1 MIEKLIKEL
10 QLEIIRIEDKDQK
23 IDTINWVRQQ
33 IHEVS
38 PLKNHPVDFVMW
50 VRSDN
55 VDPNDYNPN
64 HVATNKF
71 KALQQSIKASGY
83 TMGIVGDKEED
94 LSNNLSNFLST
105 AKSFFVEI
113 VDGFHRR
120 KSERKNKEISKSTF
134 GRVPV
139 SFIRNEEKSKE
150 KKMAATILHNEARGV
165 HGIEAESKMI
175 QEMIQMGLSDAEIC
189 VRLGKSAD
197 EVLILKQTRG
207 LAANFENLEYTPS
220 WEFKKLD

>member
-1 MIEKLIKEL
+1 MIEETILKLKE
-10 QLEIIRIEDKDQK
+10 QINAIEDREEK
-23 IDTINWVRQQ
+23 IDTINWIRKQ

-38 PLKNHPVDFVMW
+38 PMSHHPVDFVMW
-50 VRSDN
+50 VKSEN
-55 VDPNDYNPN
+55 VEANDYNPN
-64 HVATNKF
+64 HVNSHKF
-71 KALQQSIKASGY
+71 TALRQSVNASGY
-83 TMGIVGDKEED
+83 TMSIVGDTDNKFGNS
-94 LSNNLSNFLST
+94 LSEFLISV
-105 AKSFFVEI
+105 KSFMTDI

-120 KSERKNKEISKSTF
+120 KVERKDSRISQSTF
-134 GRVPV
+134 GRVPM
-139 SFIRNEEKSKE
+139 SFIRNEERSRD

-175 QEMIQMGLSDAEIC
+175 VELIQMGLSDADIA

-207 LAANFENLEYTPS
+207 LAANFENLEYTKA